1 MHELTVTEIE
11 QVSGGLLFL
20 IPALIALDICIW
32 TAVALK

>member
-1 MHELTVTEIE
+1 MNELTVTEM
-11 QVSGGLLFL
+11 QQASGGLVFL